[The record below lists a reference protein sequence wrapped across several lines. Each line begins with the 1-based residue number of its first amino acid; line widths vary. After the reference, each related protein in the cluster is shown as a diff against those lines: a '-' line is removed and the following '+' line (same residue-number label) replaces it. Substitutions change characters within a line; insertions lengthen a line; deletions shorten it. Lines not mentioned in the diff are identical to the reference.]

1 MKPNGKYFAVVRAV
15 VFVLCMVSLLSVFG
29 NAETAHGKFKLPTET
44 RWGKLL
50 LAPGEYE
57 FTIATESTGMMV
69 TISSMDSGWSGMVLP
84 KGVSDPVLPEGSSLI
99 LAHSDGG
106 AYVSSLA
113 LGDLGMTLEFGVP
126 KAGKVTRLVQP
137 QPTEV
142 ASASGTH

>member
-15 VFVLCMVSLLSVFG
+15 VFVLCMAGMFSAMA

-57 FTIATESTGMMV
+57 FTITTEPTGTMV
-69 TISSMDSGWSGMVLP
+69 TICSKDSGWSGMIMP
-84 KGVSDPVLPEGSSLI
+84 EGVSDPASTEGSSLT
-99 LAHSDGG
+99 LAQSDAG

-113 LGDLGMTLEFGVP
+113 LGDLGMTLKFAMP
-126 KAGKVTRLVQP
+126 KTGKVTRLVEP

-142 ASASGTH
+142 ASASGSH